1 MNIVDAQ
8 KISEKLI
15 TLLIKKRDESGI
27 TKYKISQLTG
37 ISESTLHKID
47 SRKYVPSL
55 KTITMIADAINI
67 RLSDLFHELEK

>member
-27 TKYKISQLTG
+27 TKYKISQLT
-37 ISESTLHKID
+37 
-47 SRKYVPSL
+47 
-55 KTITMIADAINI
+55 
-67 RLSDLFHELEK
+67 